1 MNKPVN
7 ILLIEDED
15 YNLRLLEDMIRKLR
29 PGWKVSGKFESV
41 KRSVDW
47 LKQHPQPDLIFMDIQ
62 LADGLCFAIF
72 EQVEVSSMVI
82 FTTAYDNYAIQA
94 FKVNSIDYLL
104 KPFREKELED
114 AILKFE
120 NFTGLTADL
129 HHIPDYQEILDA
141 IRKGQKKFRRR
152 FLVSKV
158 DAYIRLEVSD
168 IAYFHNENRITT
180 AVTFNKYT
188 HILDF
193 SLDALEEQLDP
204 DEFYRAN
211 RQLLLNAKAVDRVE
225 NHFGGRLKLRL
236 NPPFSGDLM
245 VSRLKAIN
253 FRQWMGD

>member
-94 FKVNSIDYLL
+94 FKVNSVDYLL

-180 AVTFNKYT
+180 AVTFNKHT